1 MRQLETLNDAHNQ
14 RHYQTTW
21 PTQKFNI
28 KTALCADTGEWAD
41 GIQLL
46 PAATNLC
53 YITGNNIEVITPKTG
68 ENEVKSETNVTT
80 VAICLIASMRSCIRV
95 QIN

>member
-28 KTALCADTGEWAD
+28 KTALCADIGEWAD
-41 GIQLL
+41 GIELL
-46 PAATNLC
+46 LRRPTCATL
-53 YITGNNIEVITPKTG
+53 P
-68 ENEVKSETNVTT
+68 ETT
-80 VAICLIASMRSCIRV
+80 LR
-95 QIN
+95 